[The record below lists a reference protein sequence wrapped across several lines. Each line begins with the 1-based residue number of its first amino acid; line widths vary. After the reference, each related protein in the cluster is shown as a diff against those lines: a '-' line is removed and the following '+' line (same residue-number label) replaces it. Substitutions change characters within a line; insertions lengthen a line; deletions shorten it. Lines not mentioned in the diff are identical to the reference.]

1 MGFRHMKQDDSKYRD
16 SVIEQRSKAISSKE
30 AGGFSGVSERGS
42 KYRSMERSMKT
53 EDGHLGEITVERSA
67 SSKASPM
74 GLVERSPSSTSLDR
88 RYTNRN
94 GTRRS
99 LDIEETGRRSSIGP
113 RELSATEDRLTRESP
128 LEKQLMDE
136 SVQMDLLYYNRTNQN
151 NSSSSLPPSSA
162 FRAGVGS
169 PSFMGSLEEDGR
181 VNISGRYRRSGD
193 PSVGRGQ
200 GNAWRGAPNWSS
212 PVPNGFMHFQH
223 GPPHGGYPAMM
234 SQFPSPSMFTVRPPM
249 EMNHS
254 GIPYHIHDADRFSG
268 HLRPLGWQN
277 MMDGSGP
284 PHLHGWD
291 GNNGSFRDEPHMFG
305 GADWDQNRHPMNG
318 RGWETSSADVWKGEN
333 GDANMNLPSTSQK
346 EDHPMQAPSDDELA
360 GQEGPQAQHEN
371 NQGQDK
377 SIETRSISSAEES
390 FKTSPITADDEMP
403 DPSKVSGADNFTQRC
418 HAYLSKLDI
427 SMELAGPDLYSQC
440 MSLLGLDQTA
450 TVDKD
455 TAIIVNLK
463 VGYPRQ
469 LCFFFSLSISF
480 SIHKHIL
487 LFYWSFSY
495 VFSAVYVVGWWKGSF
510 KKF

>member
-1 MGFRHMKQDDSKYRD
+1 
-16 SVIEQRSKAISSKE
+16 
-30 AGGFSGVSERGS
+30 
-42 KYRSMERSMKT
+42 
-53 EDGHLGEITVERSA
+53 
-67 SSKASPM
+67 
-74 GLVERSPSSTSLDR
+74 
-88 RYTNRN
+88 
-94 GTRRS
+94 
-99 LDIEETGRRSSIGP
+99 
-113 RELSATEDRLTRESP
+113 
-128 LEKQLMDE
+128 
-136 SVQMDLLYYNRTNQN
+136 
-151 NSSSSLPPSSA
+151 
-162 FRAGVGS
+162 
-169 PSFMGSLEEDGR
+169 
-181 VNISGRYRRSGD
+181 
-193 PSVGRGQ
+193 
-200 GNAWRGAPNWSS
+200 
-212 PVPNGFMHFQH
+212 
-223 GPPHGGYPAMM
+223 
-234 SQFPSPSMFTVRPPM
+234 
-249 EMNHS
+249 
-254 GIPYHIHDADRFSG
+254 
-268 HLRPLGWQN
+268 
-277 MMDGSGP
+277 
-284 PHLHGWD
+284 
-291 GNNGSFRDEPHMFG
+291 
-305 GADWDQNRHPMNG
+305 
-318 RGWETSSADVWKGEN
+318 
-333 GDANMNLPSTSQK
+333 
-346 EDHPMQAPSDDELA
+346 MQAPSDDELA

>member
-418 HAYLSKLDI
+418 RAYLSKLDI

-450 TVDKD
+450 TADKD